1 LSYICGMKKKAGNK
15 PKPAQEHKQA
25 PPKPYVFSKPEDRVL
40 MVREPAATY
49 VRLTREGFDR
59 RQLQELQDIS
69 ALDLDTLAN
78 LLGINVRT
86 IMRKTDSET
95 FRPETTERMLE
106 LLRLYSIG
114 EDTFGNLPAFRSWLA
129 SPVPAFGNDPPLSF
143 LDTGFGIRMV
153 ATELERINYGVFS

>member
-1 LSYICGMKKKAGNK
+1 MKKRGSGKKSSSKEEK
-15 PKPAQEHKQA
+15 PWVQ
-25 PPKPYVFSKPEDRVL
+25 PPPRPYGPVGEGTGRWLVK
-40 MVREPAATY
+40 EPAATY

-59 RQLQELQDIS
+59 RHLEELRTIS
-69 ALDLDTLAN
+69 DLDLDTLAR

-86 IMRKTDSET
+86 IMRKSDLEP

-106 LLRLYSIG
+106 LLRMYEIG

-129 SPVPAFGNDPPLSF
+129 SPIPALGNETPLSY

-153 ATELERINYGVFS
+153 VSELERINHGIFS